1 MPTCY
6 LRDVPTPSLFTPS
19 DLEALLARV
28 RGLSPSAKALW
39 GKMDVAQT
47 MAHLN
52 VALHAA
58 LGDTKLDRVLLGYLF
73 GGLARKGALGEK
85 PFGKG
90 LPTAKSYV
98 IRDARDFATEQAQ
111 VLALVERLGRG
122 GPGAITTHPH
132 PFFGALTPAEW
143 DVLMWKHL
151 DHHLRQFGA

>member
-73 GGLARKGALGEK
+73 GGLAKGGALGEK

-98 IRDARDFATEQAQ
+98 VRDTRDFATEQAQ

-122 GPGAITTHPH
+122 GPAAITTHPH